1 MATIIGTQ
9 TSETPKE
16 KSVTLKGEA
25 ILNPADAA
33 LQIDIP
39 TDHQAPTGRRL
50 KVSWTV
56 TILEED
62 NT

>member
-1 MATIIGTQ
+1 MATITGTQ

-16 KSVTLKGEA
+16 KNTTLKGEA
-25 ILNPADAA
+25 ILNPGDAA

-39 TDHQAPTGRRL
+39 LDHQAPTGRRL

-56 TILEED
+56 VIKEED